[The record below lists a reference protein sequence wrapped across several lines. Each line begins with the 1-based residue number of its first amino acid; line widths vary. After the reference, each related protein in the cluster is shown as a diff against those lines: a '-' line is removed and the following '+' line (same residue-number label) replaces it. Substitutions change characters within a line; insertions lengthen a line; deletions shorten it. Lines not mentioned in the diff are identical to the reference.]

1 MPRTDDLTAWRYF
14 VAFARSGTLTAAA
27 QTLQVE
33 TSSVSRAIAALEK
46 SLGAEL
52 VRHNARPL
60 TLTDAGKTALR
71 RMETILRAHD
81 SLVAELMTDNRAL
94 EGAVRLSSA
103 PGFAAR
109 RLTALLQ
116 QFRELYPEVT
126 VEILSGLKE
135 ADVQKGYCDIATLTG
150 QPTLPNLVY
159 MSRGRN
165 VYLPVAS
172 PEYIRTYGLPV
183 TPDSLK
189 AHTGFV
195 YAGPVREET
204 KMLYRAGDPSTPGQ
218 AIHFARAV
226 RATDILSIRQA
237 LLDGM
242 GVAVDMPLV
251 QIFEDLQQG
260 RLVPILPGWF
270 RPSVECFM
278 VTSRDGWRSKR
289 IRVFLEWYAKA
300 MQKLFASYEDD
311 VSRILGLPAAIGEW
325 DRNRIY
331 FT

>member
-1 MPRTDDLTAWRYF
+1 MPRTDDLSAWRYF

-46 SLGAEL
+46 SLGVEL

-60 TLTDAGKTALR
+60 TLTDAGRTALR

-81 SLVAELMTDNRAL
+81 SLVSSLMNDNRAL
-94 EGAVRLSSA
+94 EGSIRLSSA

-109 RLTALLQ
+109 RLTALLL
-116 QFRELYPEVT
+116 QFRELHPEVT

-135 ADVQKGYCDIATLTG
+135 ADVQKGFCDVATLTG

-172 PEYIRTYGLPV
+172 PDYIKTHGLPV
-183 TPDSLK
+183 APDNLRM
-189 AHTGFV
+189 HTGYV

-204 KMLYRAGDPSTPGQ
+204 KMLYRAGDPSTPGE
-218 AIHFARAV
+218 AVHFERTV

-251 QIFEDLQQG
+251 QILEDLQEG

-270 RPSVECFM
+270 RPAVECFM

-300 MQKLFASYEDD
+300 MQKLFAAYETD